1 MKCSYCKC
9 EIVDRGFNIIPVCDK
24 QLCKQRYNEDKRNVF
39 EMFANIGGRTTRG
52 TI

>member
-24 QLCKQRYNEDKRNVF
+24 TFCKQRYNEDKRNVF

>member
-9 EIVDRGFNIIPVCDK
+9 EIVDNSFNIIPVCDK
-24 QLCKQRYNEDKRNVF
+24 PLCKQRYNNDKRIVY
-39 EMFANIGGRTTRG
+39 ELFANIGGRTTRG

>member
-9 EIVDRGFNIIPVCDK
+9 KIVDRGFNIIPVCDK
-24 QLCKQRYNEDKRNVF
+24 PLCKQRYNEDKRKVF

-52 TI
+52 TL